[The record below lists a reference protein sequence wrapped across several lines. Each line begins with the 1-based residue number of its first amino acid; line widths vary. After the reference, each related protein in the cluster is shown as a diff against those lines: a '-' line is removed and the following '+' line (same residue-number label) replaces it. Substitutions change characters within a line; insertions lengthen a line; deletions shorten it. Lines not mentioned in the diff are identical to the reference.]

1 MDFVGCYFV
10 FILVSMFNF
19 FRKRSKSNVYPLE
32 ALAVYA
38 NKDKYFVR
46 VAHFMEFDFN
56 QCTITV
62 IDPHGPRMIT
72 MDPWPETIFLNAT
85 GERTVKEYIEETAEK
100 YNGSVPSELD
110 SFIISELEKLVL
122 EYRIIELTDVPN
134 ALKPEF
140 KKPMPRGKK

>member
-1 MDFVGCYFV
+1 
-10 FILVSMFNF
+10 MFNF
-19 FRKRSKSNVYPLE
+19 FRKRSKSDAYSLE
-32 ALAVYA
+32 VLSTYA

-46 VAHFMEFDFN
+46 VAHFMKLNFN

-85 GERTVKEYIEETAEK
+85 GKRTVRQYIEETAGS
-100 YNGSVPSELD
+100 YNGRVPSQLD
-110 SFIISELEKLVL
+110 SFIISELEKLVF

-134 ALKPEF
+134 TLKPQFEEPIPGGN
-140 KKPMPRGKK
+140 K